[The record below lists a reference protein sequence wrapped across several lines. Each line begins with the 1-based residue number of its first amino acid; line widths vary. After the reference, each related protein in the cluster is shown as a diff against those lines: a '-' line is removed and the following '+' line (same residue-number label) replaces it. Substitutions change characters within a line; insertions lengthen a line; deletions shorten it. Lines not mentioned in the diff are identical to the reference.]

1 MLDTTEDL
9 AHVSEGAA
17 PTEPAPLDNHNSQTD
32 INESSS
38 NENSQDFPNNNN
50 NTTTATDLIHSPS
63 DVEPDSEDDDYL
75 LSDDEDLSR
84 ILSHDLDHARL
95 PGSRNMAEHVK
106 FFSSTLT
113 QALDSVDIDK
123 SLALEARIS
132 GNLNNENQKIIER
145 KELLIE
151 KLRSLQL
158 LYGRNFG
165 VSEESKVNRVLRMRN
180 DIGDIERRIAR
191 LKNGTKAKSSIP
203 FLKGKQNLGVVQ
215 KFPIE
220 YNQAKD
226 KVLERQ
232 FDGADY
238 SNDVGG
244 EGEDD
249 DDEEEEDDLVF

>member
-1 MLDTTEDL
+1 MLDTTENL
-9 AHVSEGAA
+9 AHVTEGAA
-17 PTEPAPLDNHNSQTD
+17 PTEPAPLNNDNSQTD
-32 INESSS
+32 INDSSTH
-38 NENSQDFPNNNN
+38 ENSQDLPNN
-50 NTTTATDLIHSPS
+50 NTTTATDLIHTPS
-63 DVEPDSEDDDYL
+63 DLDPDSDDDDYL

-151 KLRSLQL
+151 KLRSLQI

-232 FDGADY
+232 FDSTDY

-244 EGEDD
+244 DEDD
-249 DDEEEEDDLVF
+249 DDEEEDDLVF